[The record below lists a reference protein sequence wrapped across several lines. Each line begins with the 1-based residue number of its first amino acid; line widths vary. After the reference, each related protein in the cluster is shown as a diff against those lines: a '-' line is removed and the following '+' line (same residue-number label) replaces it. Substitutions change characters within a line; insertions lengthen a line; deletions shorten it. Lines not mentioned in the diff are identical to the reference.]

1 MSDISTASTF
11 EIPGALSA
19 PFGGKP
25 VLRYDFNEPDE
36 DPQDLSMAG
45 IIEHLVTYDHAQ
57 TRQLL
62 AKLFDLLIKVKETF
76 STMPLGLI
84 DIEHRLAGVRA
95 RLEENMATEENVLF
109 NLILSLEK
117 AEKLTVFHC
126 ADITNPIT
134 SVTSAQEQIKQQ
146 IQEILAISDFL
157 SLDYGECGVCVA
169 IHQALKDLGHELDHQ
184 FQTESEVLFPRA
196 IDREREL
203 TQRN

>member
-1 MSDISTASTF
+1 MSDNSIAAISGISGTLPT
-11 EIPGALSA
+11 

-25 VLRYDFNEPDE
+25 VLTYGFGEPDE
-36 DPQDLSMAG
+36 ESRDVTMAG
-45 IIEHLVTYDHAQ
+45 IIEHLVTYDHVQ

-62 AKLFDLLIKVKETF
+62 AKLFDLLIMVKETF

-84 DIEHRLAGVRA
+84 DIEQRLAGVRA

-126 ADITNPIT
+126 AGIANPIT
-134 SVTSAQEQIKQQ
+134 SVTGAQQLIKRQ

-169 IHQALKDLGHELDHQ
+169 IHQALKDLGHEIDHQ